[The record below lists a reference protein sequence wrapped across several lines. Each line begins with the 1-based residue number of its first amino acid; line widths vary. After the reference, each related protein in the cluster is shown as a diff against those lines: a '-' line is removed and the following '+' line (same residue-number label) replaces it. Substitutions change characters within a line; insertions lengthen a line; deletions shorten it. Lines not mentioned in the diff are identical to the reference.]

1 MKYRKAKSEFCWGAA
16 MAWPDFLPPDDRDV
30 YDELVRELQGARGFN
45 QQARQ
50 DTLDTVRRAYIGSG
64 ERSDAKPF
72 GGT

>member
-1 MKYRKAKSEFCWGAA
+1 

-64 ERSDAKPF
+64 GKIGRETIRRYMIVLRGLKGDDN
-72 GGT
+72 